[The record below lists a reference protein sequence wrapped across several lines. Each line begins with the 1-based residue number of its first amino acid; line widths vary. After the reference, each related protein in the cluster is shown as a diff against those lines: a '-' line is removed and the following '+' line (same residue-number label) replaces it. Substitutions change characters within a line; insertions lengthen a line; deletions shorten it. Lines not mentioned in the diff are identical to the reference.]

1 MINMN
6 NVNRVSKMI
15 SSVIHGKCPVCG
27 GKLYYVS
34 TTIEEMDPDILKC
47 ENCKKE
53 LVNETFRVEKLG

>member
-15 SSVIHGKCPVCG
+15 SSLIHGKCPVCG

-34 TTIEEMDPDILKC
+34 ITIEEMNPDILKC
-47 ENCKKE
+47 EKCKKE
-53 LVNETFRVEKLG
+53 WVNEYYEKKV